1 MTNAQLYPIHNQVC
15 WLSAER
21 CLFWEDE
28 RILIVSDLHI
38 GKTGHFRKSGI
49 PVPQKIYKDD
59 LHRLLAQIMYF
70 KADRLLIVGDLSHSR
85 SNKELDLFARWRKDF
100 PLLKIDL
107 VKGNHDILDSNWYTA
122 NNITVHDEELRVK
135 NFCFRHSPETI
146 DTKEIRN
153 NCYYFSGHLHPGVH
167 LRGVGKQSLYFPCFY
182 FAKNHCVLPA
192 FSYFT
197 GSYRVRP
204 AEGEKVF
211 VIVEGSVVEVS

>member
-1 MTNAQLYPIHNQVC
+1 MTNAQLYTIRNQVF

-21 CLFWEDE
+21 CVFWEDE
-28 RILIVSDLHI
+28 RMLIVSDLHI

-49 PVPQKIYKDD
+49 PVPQRIYKDD
-59 LHRLLAQIMYF
+59 LHRLLTQIMYF

-107 VKGNHDILDSNWYTA
+107 VKGNHDILDTLWYRE
-122 NNITVHDEELRVK
+122 NDIHLHEIELIIKQFR
-135 NFCFRHSPETI
+135 FCHHLEPGAGSGLTNP
-146 DTKEIRN
+146 
-153 NCYYFSGHLHPGVH
+153 YYHFSGHLHPGIH

-182 FAKNHCVLPA
+182 FSKNHCVLPA

-197 GSYRVRP
+197 GLHRIKP

-211 VIVEGSVVEVS
+211 VIVENTVMEVS